1 MATLVSPCY
10 VYLRFMKP
18 SELPLR
24 PDGSVYHLAIRPGEA
39 SHRCLLVGDPG
50 RVALC
55 EPLFDRI
62 LHRGGNREF
71 IWVTGL
77 YQGVLITV
85 LGTGIGADN
94 TEIALIELDA
104 VHNIDL
110 SRGTPFPTHKKL
122 YFLRIGTS
130 GLLQD
135 ERPLGTVIFSEWA
148 VGVDSLPLFYPAIT
162 SRSALAEEL
171 RTYWQAHTGH
181 ILPWYGVPASEFF
194 RRLYRQDTR
203 REGIVSGITYSAP
216 GFFAPQGRSTRY
228 QARYPDLPRLLAG
241 FSYESYRVENIEMEA
256 APLYY
261 LAQVL
266 GHEAGALCLG
276 IAHRHHGET
285 IYQNGGSS
293 PEEAMRRLL
302 RSGLDWLRGVP

>member
-1 MATLVSPCY
+1 
-10 VYLRFMKP
+10 MKP

-55 EPLFDRI
+55 EPLFERI

-71 IWVTGL
+71 VWVTGL
-77 YQGVLITV
+77 YRGVLITV

-94 TEIALIELDA
+94 TEIALIEMDA

-110 SRGTPFPTHKKL
+110 SRGAPFPTHKKL

-135 ERPLGTVIFSEWA
+135 ERPLGTAVFSAWA
-148 VGVDSLPLFYPAIT
+148 VGVDSLPLFYPGASSSDLT
-162 SRSALAEEL
+162 EALRA
-171 RTYWQAHTGH
+171 YWQAHTGDK
-181 ILPWYGVPASEFF
+181 LPWYGVAASDFF
-194 RRLYRQDTR
+194 RQMYRQDTR
-203 REGIVSGITYSAP
+203 LEGAVSGITYSAP
-216 GFFAPQGRSTRY
+216 GFFAPQGRSIRY
-228 QARYPDLPRLLAG
+228 KARYPDLPRLLAG
-241 FSYESYRVENIEMEA
+241 FSYGGHRVENIEMEA

-261 LAQVL
+261 LAQML

-276 IAHRHHGET
+276 IAHRYRGET
-285 IYQNGGSS
+285 VYQNGGSS

-302 RSGLDWLRGVP
+302 RSGLDWLREVP